1 MHGIQEGL
9 SCSKA
14 NLIVHKFER
23 SKWLKGQNGHTKV
36 NIELVQYVDV
46 KNIIIHA
53 ILRSSFWV
61 HKAAWPWGSL
71 KVLKGLTKVNIELV
85 QDFHVDY
92 TIIKLQLDKAIYEEV
107 FARPFWMP
115 LAHLPACLPR
125 QRKYTA
131 SLRGWGVKIGHN
143 PSNQF

>member
-92 TIIKLQLDKAIYEEV
+92 TIIKLQLDKAIYEELLHSQGPSGC
-107 FARPFWMP
+107 R
-115 LAHLPACLPR
+115 LPTCLHAYLGNENTPP
-125 QRKYTA
+125 A
-131 SLRGWGVKIGHN
+131 
-143 PSNQF
+143 